1 MRKPLVV
8 LFCIVMM
15 WSFLGACAKDGYK
28 RVETRQSL
36 FETATDNRSY
46 IKKAAIA
53 LKPVID
59 SSFGRQVEGLFLQTL
74 IETLRSEA
82 DQLNLITSQD
92 TEFPAFMRAGDL
104 FSNAAHADALVK
116 TARLQG
122 YQFLILAG
130 VWQVEPIRKKS
141 GVWIFHKERTYADI
155 VVALDVYDT
164 FTGAKLISRVEDETV
179 KIRPD
184 EYDALTSGMHDGIT
198 TVEETVA
205 DYGENLGGEAAD
217 AMSKAKWMASV
228 AVVEGQIVTL
238 ATGRLA
244 GLKDGDRLAVF
255 EGRKIVTG
263 QNGDKYIAPGFKLG
277 EIRITSV
284 EEAKARATM
293 EQPADIQ
300 PGDIALPA
308 R

>member
-1 MRKPLVV
+1 
-8 LFCIVMM
+8 
-15 WSFLGACAKDGYK
+15 
-28 RVETRQSL
+28 
-36 FETATDNRSY
+36 
-46 IKKAAIA
+46 
-53 LKPVID
+53 
-59 SSFGRQVEGLFLQTL
+59 
-74 IETLRSEA
+74 
-82 DQLNLITSQD
+82 
-92 TEFPAFMRAGDL
+92 
-104 FSNAAHADALVK
+104 
-116 TARLQG
+116 
-122 YQFLILAG
+122 
-130 VWQVEPIRKKS
+130 
-141 GVWIFHKERTYADI
+141 
-155 VVALDVYDT
+155 
-164 FTGAKLISRVEDETV
+164 
-179 KIRPD
+179 
-184 EYDALTSGMHDGIT
+184 
-198 TVEETVA
+198 
-205 DYGENLGGEAAD
+205 
-217 AMSKAKWMASV
+217 MSKAKWMASV